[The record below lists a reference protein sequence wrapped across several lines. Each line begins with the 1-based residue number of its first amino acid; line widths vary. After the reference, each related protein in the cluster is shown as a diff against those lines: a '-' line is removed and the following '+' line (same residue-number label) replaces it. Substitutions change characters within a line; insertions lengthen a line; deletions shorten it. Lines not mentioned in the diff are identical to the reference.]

1 MRLSETTSY
10 IASPNYAN
18 ARRAKPK
25 TLRSTLLMRSIINCL
40 VPHADIYL
48 SRTRLS
54 RSVRLAVLSAGLAD
68 VVQEGAE
75 IG

>member
-18 ARRAKPK
+18 AHRARP
-25 TLRSTLLMRSIINCL
+25 RPCAPPSRCGVVINCL
-40 VPHADIYL
+40 VPHADICL
-48 SRTRLS
+48 PRTRLS
-54 RSVRLAVLSAGLAD
+54 RSVRLAVLGAGVVD
-68 VVQEGAE
+68 VVQEAAE